1 MAEELGP
8 GKGGGGGPEVVGCTD
23 PTALNYNGFA
33 TVSCGPNGPYQPDLG
48 GILTSGCC
56 QKNNTTPGGG
66 GGALDLEDLSGNSGS
81 NSGGNNYDPILD
93 DVIDLSPIL
102 CPTQLEM
109 VITTGGVVLDS
120 QGNNLSPECCDTH
133 IVGTPVSYVSNLHGR
148 GACMVTNESNPCP
161 TINELSISAVDQV
174 TIIGIGNPNC
184 CNQNVVGQPVYWVQD
199 SGGIFRGKCKL
210 IPQNT
215 TCFFDSI
222 FLNPYLTPNLPA
234 TTNIQQVIGSLNGIS
249 TALNQECCT
258 NDVAGFPVQWND
270 GLGIC
275 QTVTEAGVQ
284 NQSNVTI
291 SLNQELISPEECDDL
306 LISIKLF
313 FKEPTQ
319 ECTTEVITASI
330 LPTHPSIIVEQLGIF
345 TSDTDDF
352 NSWVDLGCR
361 LTNVNNNSFNLDV
374 VVAGLLNCCDYDIR
388 IDNIRVDCYKEEDRV
403 FWDNKKCPG
412 FDLQRVIDNK
422 KSWVYNPGTFTGV
435 TEQDSIIIKGGDDSL
450 IQGFGVINR
459 TFAPSPDADIPWR
472 YTDYWEQSNILEP
485 HTKQVINSKEM
496 ELTFNMCGQCCVE
509 YSPCPPG
516 FTLSAGTATCFK
528 VLEEKQFQD
537 GWGFDFQDGTPYD
550 FMDF

>member
-1 MAEELGP
+1 MAQELGP

-66 GGALDLEDLSGNSGS
+66 GGALDLEDLNT
-81 NSGGNNYDPILD
+81 GGNTGGNTLDPILE
-93 DVIDLSPIL
+93 VIDLNPIL

-120 QGNNLSPECCDTH
+120 QGNDLSSECCDTH
-133 IVGTPVSYVSNLHGR
+133 IVGTPVSYVMGLNGR
-148 GACMVTNESNPCP
+148 GTCMVTNESNPCP
-161 TINELSISAVDQV
+161 TINELSISAVDQL
-174 TIIGIGNPNC
+174 TIIGIDNPEC
-184 CNQNVVGQPVYWVQD
+184 CNQNVVGQPVSWVSQGL
-199 SGGIFRGKCKL
+199 GGRGDCKL
-210 IPQNT
+210 VPQNT

-222 FLNPYLTPNLPA
+222 FLNPYLAPNLPP
-234 TTNIQQVIGSLNGIS
+234 TTNIQQVIGSLNGIA
-249 TALNQECCT
+249 TALNLECCT

-270 GLGIC
+270 YLGIC
-275 QTVTEAGVQ
+275 QTVTEDGVQ

-319 ECTTEVITASI
+319 ECTTEIITASI

-345 TSDTDDF
+345 TSDTDGF

>member
-1 MAEELGP
+1 MAQEVGG
-8 GKGGGGGPEVVGCTD
+8 GKGGGGPEMVGCMD

-33 TVSCGPNGPYQPDLG
+33 TVPCGPNGPYQPDLG
-48 GILTSGCC
+48 GVLTSGCC
-56 QKNNTTPGGG
+56 QKLNTTPGGG
-66 GGALDLEDLSGNSGS
+66 GDDGALDLEDLSGNSG
-81 NSGGNNYDPILD
+81 GNNDDPILD

-133 IVGTPVSYVSNLHGR
+133 IVGTPVSYVSNLHGG

-161 TINELSISAVDQV
+161 TINELSISPLDQV
-174 TIIGIGNPNC
+174 TIIGIDNPEC
-184 CNQNVVGQPVYWVQD
+184 CNQNVVGQPVSWLD
-199 SGGIFRGKCKL
+199 GDCKL
-210 IPQNT
+210 VPQNT

-222 FLNPYLTPNLPA
+222 FLNPYLAPNLPP

-258 NDVAGFPVQWND
+258 NEVAGFPVQWN
-270 GLGIC
+270 GNLNIC
-275 QTVTEAGVQ
+275 QTVTEDD
-284 NQSNVTI
+284 NSSNSSNVTI
-291 SLNQELISPEECDDL
+291 SLNQELILPKECDDL
-306 LISIKLF
+306 LISVKLF

-330 LPTHPSIIVEQLGIF
+330 LPTHPSITVEQLGIF
-345 TSDTDDF
+345 TSDTDGF
-352 NSWVDLGCR
+352 NNWVDLGCR
-361 LTNVNNNSFNLDV
+361 LINANNNSFNLDV
-374 VVAGLLNCCDYDIR
+374 VIAGLANCCDYDVR
-388 IDNIRVDCYKEEDRV
+388 IDNVRVDCYKEEDRV

-435 TEQDSIIIKGGDDSL
+435 TEQDSIIIRGGDETL

-472 YTDYWEQSNILEP
+472 YTDYWEQSNIMEP

-537 GWGFDFQDGTPYD
+537 GWDFDFQDGIPYD